1 MIFVPPFGK
10 KKSEVF
16 PYKKIQMKR
25 VFLSRWTT
33 TIRETVASGVGA
45 MSFDLFF
52 SRTTRQK
59 SAFFKTTTTTKMKR
73 GEEEE
78 DVLKSNARNDDHR
91 ANDGKEETETKA
103 RKERAENA
111 FLESLRRETE
121 ENLRRLSDARVPPTR
136 KFSQNEDDDSFSKK
150 KQRFRNRGGGGGGEA
165 GLLPK
170 EINGPRGLE
179 PTRFNDWEIGGRC
192 TDF

>member
-1 MIFVPPFGK
+1 
-10 KKSEVF
+10 
-16 PYKKIQMKR
+16 MKR
-25 VFLSRWTT
+25 VFLSRTT
-33 TIRETVASGVGA
+33 TIRETVASASFGVGA
-45 MSFDLFF
+45 MSFDLF
-52 SRTTRQK
+52 SLTRQK
-59 SAFFKTTTTTKMKR
+59 SAFFKTTTTTTTKMKR
-73 GEEEE
+73 GEEEI
-78 DVLKSNARNDDHR
+78 KSNARKNDDDLR
-91 ANDGKEETETKA
+91 ASHVKEEETETKA

-136 KFSQNEDDDSFSKK
+136 KFSQQNEDVDSFSKK
-150 KQRFRNRGGGGGGEA
+150 KQRFRNRGGGGEA
-165 GLLPK
+165 GSLPK

>member
-1 MIFVPPFGK
+1 
-10 KKSEVF
+10 
-16 PYKKIQMKR
+16 MKR
-25 VFLSRWTT
+25 VFFSSRTT
-33 TIRETVASGVGA
+33 TVRETTASAVGA
-45 MSFDLFF
+45 VSFDLF
-52 SRTTRQK
+52 SLTRR
-59 SAFFKTTTTTKMKR
+59 AFFKTTTTTEMKKKR
-73 GEEEE
+73 EEEEEEE
-78 DVLKSNARNDDHR
+78 DVMKSIARNDDDDDR
-91 ANDGKEETETKA
+91 ASNVKEEEEEGTETNA
-103 RKERAENA
+103 RKERPENA

-150 KQRFRNRGGGGGGEA
+150 KQRFRNRGGGGEA
-165 GLLPK
+165 SLLPK

>member
-1 MIFVPPFGK
+1 
-10 KKSEVF
+10 
-16 PYKKIQMKR
+16 MKR
-25 VFLSRWTT
+25 VFLSRTT
-33 TIRETVASGVGA
+33 TIRETVASASAVGTT
-45 MSFDLFF
+45 SFDLF
-52 SRTTRQK
+52 SRTRQ
-59 SAFFKTTTTTKMKR
+59 SAFFKTTTTKMKKR

-78 DVLKSNARNDDHR
+78 EDVMKSNARKNDDDHR
-91 ANDGKEETETKA
+91 ASHVKEETETETKA

-136 KFSQNEDDDSFSKK
+136 KFSQNDDDDSFSKK
-150 KQRFRNRGGGGGGEA
+150 KQRFRNRGGGGGA
-165 GLLPK
+165 GSPPK

>member
-1 MIFVPPFGK
+1 
-10 KKSEVF
+10 
-16 PYKKIQMKR
+16 MKR
-25 VFLSRWTT
+25 VLSRTT
-33 TIRETVASGVGA
+33 TAETVASGVGA
-45 MSFDLFF
+45 MSFDLF
-52 SRTTRQK
+52 SLTRQ

-73 GEEEE
+73 GEEEI
-78 DVLKSNARNDDHR
+78 KSNARKNDDDLR
-91 ANDGKEETETKA
+91 ASNVKEEETETKA
-103 RKERAENA
+103 RKEQPENA

-136 KFSQNEDDDSFSKK
+136 KFSQQNEDVDSFSKK
-150 KQRFRNRGGGGGGEA
+150 KQRFRNRGGGGEA
-165 GLLPK
+165 GSPPK

>member
-1 MIFVPPFGK
+1 
-10 KKSEVF
+10 
-16 PYKKIQMKR
+16 MKR
-25 VFLSRWTT
+25 VFLSRTT
-33 TIRETVASGVGA
+33 ARETASASAVGTT
-45 MSFDLFF
+45 SFDLF
-52 SRTTRQK
+52 SRTRQ
-59 SAFFKTTTTTKMKR
+59 SAFFKTTTTKKR

-78 DVLKSNARNDDHR
+78 EEDVMKSNARKNDDDDRR
-91 ANDGKEETETKA
+91 ASNVKEETEETETNA
-103 RKERAENA
+103 RKERPENA

-136 KFSQNEDDDSFSKK
+136 KFSQNDDAFSTPEEKK
-150 KQRFRNRGGGGGGEA
+150 KQRFRNRGEDA
-165 GLLPK
+165 ACTPK

>member
-1 MIFVPPFGK
+1 MNSK
-10 KKSEVF
+10 KN
-16 PYKKIQMKR
+16 
-25 VFLSRWTT
+25 
-33 TIRETVASGVGA
+33 
-45 MSFDLFF
+45 
-52 SRTTRQK
+52 
-59 SAFFKTTTTTKMKR
+59 KR
-73 GEEEE
+73 GEEESE
-78 DVLKSNARNDDHR
+78 
-91 ANDGKEETETKA
+91 EETETKA

-136 KFSQNEDDDSFSKK
+136 KFSQNDYSSTTTTKEEEEEEKK
-150 KQRFRNRGGGGGGEA
+150 KQRFRNRGEA
-165 GLLPK
+165 ARTAPK

>member
-1 MIFVPPFGK
+1 MKFSPTK
-10 KKSEVF
+10 
-16 PYKKIQMKR
+16 MKR

-33 TIRETVASGVGA
+33 TIRETVASARFGVGA
-45 MSFDLFF
+45 MSFDLF
-52 SRTTRQK
+52 SLTRQK

-78 DVLKSNARNDDHR
+78 IKSNARKNDDDHR
-91 ANDGKEETETKA
+91 ASHVKEEETETKA

-136 KFSQNEDDDSFSKK
+136 KFSQNEDVDSFSKK
-150 KQRFRNRGGGGGGEA
+150 KQRFRNRGGGGEA
-165 GLLPK
+165 GSLPK

>member
-1 MIFVPPFGK
+1 M
-10 KKSEVF
+10 
-16 PYKKIQMKR
+16 R
-25 VFLSRWTT
+25 TT
-33 TIRETVASGVGA
+33 TTSAVVGA
-45 MSFDLFF
+45 TLASLDLF
-52 SRTTRQK
+52 SPTTTRRG
-59 SAFFKTTTTTKMKR
+59 AFFKAAATTTTTTTKMNSKKNKR

-78 DVLKSNARNDDHR
+78 
-91 ANDGKEETETKA
+91 ETETKA
-103 RKERAENA
+103 TRKERPENA

-136 KFSQNEDDDSFSKK
+136 KFSQNDFSSTTTKEEEEEEKK
-150 KQRFRNRGGGGGGEA
+150 RRFRNRGGA
-165 GLLPK
+165 ARMLPK

>member
-1 MIFVPPFGK
+1 
-10 KKSEVF
+10 
-16 PYKKIQMKR
+16 MKR
-25 VFLSRWTT
+25 VLSRTT
-33 TIRETVASGVGA
+33 TAETVASGVGA

-59 SAFFKTTTTTKMKR
+59 SVFFKTTTTTKKR

-78 DVLKSNARNDDHR
+78 DVMKSNARKNDDDHR
-91 ANDGKEETETKA
+91 ASHVKEEETETKA
-103 RKERAENA
+103 RKEQPENA

-136 KFSQNEDDDSFSKK
+136 KFSQQNEDVDSFSKK
-150 KQRFRNRGGGGGGEA
+150 KQRFRNRGGGGEA
-165 GLLPK
+165 GSPPK

>member
-1 MIFVPPFGK
+1 
-10 KKSEVF
+10 
-16 PYKKIQMKR
+16 MKR
-25 VFLSRWTT
+25 VFLSRTT
-33 TIRETVASGVGA
+33 TIRETVASASFGVGA
-45 MSFDLFF
+45 MSFDLF
-52 SRTTRQK
+52 SLTRQK
-59 SAFFKTTTTTKMKR
+59 SAFFKTTTTTTTKMKR
-73 GEEEE
+73 GEEEI
-78 DVLKSNARNDDHR
+78 KSNARKNDDDHR
-91 ANDGKEETETKA
+91 ASDGKEEETEETETKA

-165 GLLPK
+165 GSLPK

>member
-16 PYKKIQMKR
+16 PHSTEDMKR
-25 VFLSRWTT
+25 VLSRTT
-33 TIRETVASGVGA
+33 TRETVASASFGVGA

-136 KFSQNEDDDSFSKK
+136 KFSQNEDEDSFSKK
-150 KQRFRNRGGGGGGEA
+150 KQQRFRNRGGGGEA
-165 GLLPK
+165 GSLPK

>member
-1 MIFVPPFGK
+1 
-10 KKSEVF
+10 
-16 PYKKIQMKR
+16 MKR

-33 TIRETVASGVGA
+33 TRETVASASFGVGA
-45 MSFDLFF
+45 MSFDLF
-52 SRTTRQK
+52 SLTRQK
-59 SAFFKTTTTTKMKR
+59 SAFCKTTTTTKTKR
-73 GEEEE
+73 GEEEI
-78 DVLKSNARNDDHR
+78 KSNARKNDDDHR
-91 ANDGKEETETKA
+91 ASHVKEEETETKA

-136 KFSQNEDDDSFSKK
+136 KFSQNDDDDSFSKK
-150 KQRFRNRGGGGGGEA
+150 KQRFRNRGGGGGA
-165 GLLPK
+165 GSPPK

>member
-1 MIFVPPFGK
+1 MK
-10 KKSEVF
+10 KNS
-16 PYKKIQMKR
+16 KKN
-25 VFLSRWTT
+25 
-33 TIRETVASGVGA
+33 
-45 MSFDLFF
+45 
-52 SRTTRQK
+52 
-59 SAFFKTTTTTKMKR
+59 KR

-78 DVLKSNARNDDHR
+78 T
-91 ANDGKEETETKA
+91 ETETKA
-103 RKERAENA
+103 RKERPENA

-136 KFSQNEDDDSFSKK
+136 KFSQNDYSSTTTTTKEEEEEEEK
-150 KQRFRNRGGGGGGEA
+150 KQRFRNRGEA
-165 GLLPK
+165 ARTAPK

>member
-1 MIFVPPFGK
+1 
-10 KKSEVF
+10 
-16 PYKKIQMKR
+16 MKR
-25 VFLSRWTT
+25 VFLSRTT

-59 SAFFKTTTTTKMKR
+59 SAFFKTTTTKMKKR

-78 DVLKSNARNDDHR
+78 IKSNARKNDDDHR
-91 ANDGKEETETKA
+91 ASHVKEEETETKA

-136 KFSQNEDDDSFSKK
+136 KFSQQNEDVDSFSKK
-150 KQRFRNRGGGGGGEA
+150 KQRFRNRGGGGEA
-165 GLLPK
+165 GSPPK

>member
-1 MIFVPPFGK
+1 
-10 KKSEVF
+10 
-16 PYKKIQMKR
+16 MKR

-33 TIRETVASGVGA
+33 TVRETVASASFGVGA
-45 MSFDLFF
+45 MSFDLF
-52 SRTTRQK
+52 SLTRQ

-73 GEEEE
+73 GEEEI
-78 DVLKSNARNDDHR
+78 KSNARKNDDDHR
-91 ANDGKEETETKA
+91 ASNVKEETEETETKA

-136 KFSQNEDDDSFSKK
+136 KFSQNDDDDSFSKK
-150 KQRFRNRGGGGGGEA
+150 KQRFRNRGGGGGA
-165 GLLPK
+165 GSPPK

>member
-1 MIFVPPFGK
+1 
-10 KKSEVF
+10 
-16 PYKKIQMKR
+16 MKR
-25 VFLSRWTT
+25 VFLSRTT
-33 TIRETVASGVGA
+33 TIRETVASASFGVGA
-45 MSFDLFF
+45 MSFDLF
-52 SRTTRQK
+52 SLTTRQK
-59 SAFFKTTTTTKMKR
+59 SAFFKTTTTTTTKMKR
-73 GEEEE
+73 GEEEI
-78 DVLKSNARNDDHR
+78 KSNARKNDDDHR
-91 ANDGKEETETKA
+91 ASDGKEEETEETETKA

-136 KFSQNEDDDSFSKK
+136 KFSQQNEDVDSFSKK
-150 KQRFRNRGGGGGGEA
+150 KQRFRNRGGGGEA
-165 GLLPK
+165 GSLPK

>member
-1 MIFVPPFGK
+1 
-10 KKSEVF
+10 
-16 PYKKIQMKR
+16 MKR

-33 TIRETVASGVGA
+33 IRETVASASFGVGA
-45 MSFDLFF
+45 MSFDLF
-52 SRTTRQK
+52 SLTRQK
-59 SAFFKTTTTTKMKR
+59 SAFCKTTTTTKTKR
-73 GEEEE
+73 GEEEI
-78 DVLKSNARNDDHR
+78 KSNARKNDDDHR
-91 ANDGKEETETKA
+91 ASHVKEEETETKA

-150 KQRFRNRGGGGGGEA
+150 KQRFRNRGGGGEA
-165 GLLPK
+165 SLLPK